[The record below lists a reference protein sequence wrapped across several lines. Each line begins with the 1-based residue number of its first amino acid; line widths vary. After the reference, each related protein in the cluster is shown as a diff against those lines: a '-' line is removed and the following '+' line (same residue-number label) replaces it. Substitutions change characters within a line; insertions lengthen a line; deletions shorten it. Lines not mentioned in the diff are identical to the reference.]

1 MKDLILRKGLW
12 FYAYTVGA
20 FFSALLFIGFAF
32 IYAMQGI
39 ELTVP
44 KLSIVLAQSL
54 VSGVLWVVA
63 TWLLVYRK
71 AARVTRI

>member
-1 MKDLILRKGLW
+1 MKDLILRKGLL

-71 AARVTRI
+71 AARVIRT